1 MSPHLKRE
9 LLTLLSHPSQVTALL
24 SKFTQLSLVFEASG
38 CKSLISMATPP
49 LFLVLITVLQL
60 DFLALW
66 LERSGQ
72 LEETCSIIFCFLL
85 CINFPPV
92 KPKIPPP
99 SAAAIPATLK
109 PARRPMGPPTTP
121 PMTAPATGRA
131 ASLYFAACKV
141 KKKRK
146 KTKS

>member
-1 MSPHLKRE
+1 MPPCLKKRNSDTTVSA
-9 LLTLLSHPSQVTALL
+9 LPRNRTIIKIHTSALYVKHKAASLSLALL
-24 SKFTQLSLVFEASG
+24 LHCGFGHNES
-38 CKSLISMATPP
+38 I
-49 LFLVLITVLQL
+49 LQL

-66 LERSGQ
+66 WESSGQ
-72 LEETCSIIFCFLL
+72 LEEICSIIFCFFL

-109 PARRPMGPPTTP
+109 PARRPIGPPTTP

-131 ASLYFAACKV
+131 ASLYFAACKG
-141 KKKRK
+141 KKKN
-146 KTKS
+146 